1 MLSNKRGFT
10 SLLLTFQTFFLLLF
24 VASVQAETLYGVVS
38 QEPNAG
44 HLVSINTATG
54 AATLIGDT
62 GLSGPSGL
70 TYNSITGDLLAINA
84 FGGGKV
90 HRVDTVTG
98 VATVLSAASSVAI
111 PGSLAYRA
119 ADNMLY
125 TNQPAV
131 STNVIYRL
139 NASTGAMVDFI
150 GVVNKGPMGGM
161 AVRPSDGVVF
171 GAGSCGPGAGDCL
184 FTISTIAGPPPRE
197 TNVGTTGRMITA
209 LSFHPTSGVLYGS
222 DGGNL
227 VAINPA
233 TAAVTTIGPFG
244 AGVGFVAGLSFGPD
258 TGDSVDVWI
267 KDCAADT
274 GNVPSHPAPCPQ
286 YYTSPDIW
294 IDNNN
299 DMVMDAPVVG
309 ADNILHAAVRNR
321 GANTATNVTASF
333 YYRDNTTGLIFPD
346 GATLIGTD
354 TVTVAGG
361 SGAIASITWPNLP
374 APPATGGHWCIGV
387 VLNHTSDPA
396 ITPAVAPYAD
406 NNVGIANIW
415 FIAGRAGQ
423 AVALDFNVGTGGKSG
438 FGLAPWPREFRLEVI
453 SELPEGWSWTLA
465 GVEADQPFTLNL
477 GEERAVKLNID
488 VAADA
493 APHTGGSIKV
503 RQVDIA
509 TGTVLGG
516 VQYDLYED
524 SKPPQAVATAHASL
538 LDGKALLSWTPVL
551 LEAETNLPERV
562 AYYEVLRNG
571 EPLAKV
577 LRDEDPEKSGMQW
590 TDPDPL
596 TKTTHYAVRVVD
608 EGGNVSAVSPEM
620 TIEIAV
626 VDVPEPL
633 EPPLFNWLTWLL
645 LLLLLLA
652 LALLAVAMRRPR
664 P

>member
-1 MLSNKRGFT
+1 MLSVKRHFLSFLFT
-10 SLLLTFQTFFLLLF
+10 LQVFLLLLF
-24 VASVQAETLYGVVS
+24 AVPLQAQTLYGVIS
-38 QEPNAG
+38 KEPNAG
-44 HLVSINTATG
+44 HLVSINIATG

-70 TYNSITGDLLAINA
+70 TYNSLTGELLAINA

-90 HRVDTVTG
+90 HRVDTATG
-98 VATVLSAASSVAI
+98 AATVLSAASSVAI

-139 NASTGAMVDFI
+139 NASTGATVDFI

-209 LSFHPTSGVLYGS
+209 LSFHPTSGLLYGS
-222 DGGNL
+222 DGSNL
-227 VAINPA
+227 VTINPA
-233 TAAVTTIGPFG
+233 TAAVTTVGPFG
-244 AGVGFVAGLSFGPD
+244 AGIGFVAGLSFGPD

-274 GNVPSHPAPCPQ
+274 GSVPSHPAPCPH

-309 ADNILHAAVRNR
+309 ADNILYAAVRNR
-321 GANTATNVTASF
+321 GTNTATNVTASF

-396 ITPAVAPYAD
+396 ITPAVPPYAD

-415 FIAGRAGQ
+415 FIAGRAGE
-423 AVALDFNVGTGGKSG
+423 AVSLDFNVGTGGKSG
-438 FGLAPWPREFRLEVI
+438 FGLEPWPREFRLEVVNG
-453 SELPEGWSWTLA
+453 LPEGWSWTLE
-465 GVEADQPFTLNL
+465 GIEADQPFTLNL
-477 GEERAVKLNID
+477 GEERAVQLKVN

-493 APHTGGSIKV
+493 APHAGGSIKV

-524 SKPPQAVATAHASL
+524 RKPPQAVANARASL
-538 LDGKALLSWTPVL
+538 VDGKALLSWSPVL

-571 EPLAKV
+571 DVVAKV
-577 LRDEDPEKSGMQW
+577 LRDEDLEKAGMQW
-590 TDPDPL
+590 SDPL
-596 TKTTHYAVRVVD
+596 ALVKTTRYAVRVVD
-608 EGGNVSAVSPEM
+608 EGGNTSAASPEM

-626 VDVPEPL
+626 AE

-645 LLLLLLA
+645 LMLLLLLLLLA
-652 LALLAVAMRRPR
+652 VMMRKPEA
-664 P
+664 